1 MLMSPCDDLEQGA
14 PEAARALL
22 KIKRTNSISIIPED
36 PSQFLGTK
44 TSERPAIWGR
54 HYSKRGWSKR
64 MINEGVC
71 EGVLSDPPTGIFC
84 VVTRADALRSSPRS
98 KLSGSTR

>member
-1 MLMSPCDDLEQGA
+1 MIWSKEHQKRQELSGRKSEQAAFPFPRNSESILKDKDFGA
-14 PEAARALL
+14 GP
-22 KIKRTNSISIIPED
+22 P
-36 PSQFLGTK
+36 FG
-44 TSERPAIWGR
+44 WGR